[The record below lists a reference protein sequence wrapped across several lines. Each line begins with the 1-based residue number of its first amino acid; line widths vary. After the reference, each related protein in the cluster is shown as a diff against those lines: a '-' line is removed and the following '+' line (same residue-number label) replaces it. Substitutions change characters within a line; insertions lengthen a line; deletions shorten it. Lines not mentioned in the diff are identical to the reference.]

1 MDGVLLCD
9 KPAGVTSHDV
19 VAEVRRRLAH
29 RLDSG
34 ERHSGSTR
42 GRAHDERRAL
52 TSRIQVFAL
61 VIVVGL
67 LLVAVIL
74 PSKRDISIAAWWA
87 RVRHQIDFFARVVL
101 AFAVLAAIVWYLVL
115 PLLGWQ
121 LPSL

>member
-1 MDGVLLCD
+1 
-9 KPAGVTSHDV
+9 
-19 VAEVRRRLAH
+19 
-29 RLDSG
+29 
-34 ERHSGSTR
+34 
-42 GRAHDERRAL
+42 
-52 TSRIQVFAL
+52 
-61 VIVVGL
+61 L

-87 RVRHQIDFFARVVL
+87 RVRHQIDFFARVAL